1 MKLYK
6 LTDKLMKA
14 SLIICLITIFCTFL
28 NVGRL
33 IYISGYN
40 SGYEKGKKIYPTKNE
55 RELIQC
61 KIDTIKLLENLK
73 NK

>member
-1 MKLYK
+1 MKLDK
-6 LTDKLMKA
+6 LTIVAIIL
-14 SLIICLITIFCTFL
+14 SLFTILCTFI
-28 NVGRL
+28 NVGRM
-33 IYISGYN
+33 IYN
-40 SGYEKGKKIYPTKNE
+40 SGYEKGKKTYSTKNE